1 VLAIRPK
8 TGEIGCYY
16 QYTPN
21 DVYDVDATDEQ
32 VLADLQIGGQMLK
45 PGAYGVGFVGN
56 KFVVMDIG
64 ANDVFSVDSAKD
76 QNLKPAMPLQV
87 VSGEMGH
94 YRLYKGRDY
103 VEFSRLK

>member
-1 VLAIRPK
+1 
-8 TGEIGCYY
+8 
-16 QYTPN
+16 
-21 DVYDVDATDEQ
+21 
-32 VLADLQIGGQMLK
+32 
-45 PGAYGVGFVGN
+45 
-56 KFVVMDIG
+56 MDIG

-103 VEFSRLK
+103 VEFSRVK